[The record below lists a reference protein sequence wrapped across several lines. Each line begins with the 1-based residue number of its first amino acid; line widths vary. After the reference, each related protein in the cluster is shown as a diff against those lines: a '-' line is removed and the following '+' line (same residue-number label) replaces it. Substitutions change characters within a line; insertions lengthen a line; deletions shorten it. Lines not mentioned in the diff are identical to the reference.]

1 MQSGDAPVQKGDPY
15 VGDSD
20 SVLEKLFFSSKISA
34 LSPGSTYDASLR
46 YDFCT
51 PFFPLHPNPLHD
63 MSKFDLYNFL
73 SQIQLD
79 Q

>member
-1 MQSGDAPVQKGDPY
+1 MQCGDVSEQNGDPY
-15 VGDSD
+15 VADSD

-46 YDFCT
+46 YVSCT
-51 PFFPLHPNPLHD
+51 PFFEVHPNPPHNMSNFDLHD
-63 MSKFDLYNFL
+63 FI

-79 Q
+79 